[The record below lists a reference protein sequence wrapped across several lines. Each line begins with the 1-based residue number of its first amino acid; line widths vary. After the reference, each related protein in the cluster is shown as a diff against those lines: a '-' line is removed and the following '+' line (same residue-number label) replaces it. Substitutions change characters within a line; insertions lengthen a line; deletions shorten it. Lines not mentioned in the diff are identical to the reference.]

1 MPLPLHLR
9 PTPLLDRVRVP
20 EWALAEG
27 WSLEAWDAFIVD
39 CQADADHRS
48 NDMADDWP
56 SAEWLAGFDAGLDAA
71 QWGVVP
77 LA

>member
-27 WSLEAWDAFIVD
+27 WSLEDWDDFVVEG
-39 CQADADHRS
+39 QAYHAHTS
-48 NDMADDWP
+48 NDVADDWP
-56 SAEWLAGFDAGLDAA
+56 SEEWLEGFDAGLDAA
-71 QWGVVP
+71 QWGVGP